1 MKNQV
6 PYLKGNDLVTK
17 KSLSPKCIAIFMF
30 LFGWLLLTNSAL
42 VFSQS
47 VDVETAH
54 QVAHTWLMQ
63 RAEKKDIY
71 LIQPAH
77 PVQNDQGVLAYV
89 FALKPAGYVVVSAD
103 MRLVPV
109 LAYSYHSEYQ
119 VESLNENPLE
129 ELIIADLSNRLV
141 NLTRTAV
148 DTSQPYIQQW
158 EQLLMGVNQTR
169 FFEQWPPVGT
179 TSSGGWVESNY
190 NQTSPYNIFCP
201 MDLVA
206 NQRSLAGCPSV
217 AMAMIVDYTNTLNGT
232 QLDETDAYY
241 HNYGGNR
248 YWIDAD
254 HVAFDFLSF
263 PEINQYFESITE
275 KYNNN
280 EQINAE
286 EKAALIFGCG
296 IAARQ
301 VYGSGGSGTFGVD
314 QAFEA
319 YQRFGYIDSRL
330 VDDTDTSFYTQMKHN
345 IMQAMPVHLALLQS
359 GASGGHNVVADGYN
373 TDDYYHINFGW
384 GGSYN
389 GWYHV
394 PDDLPYSLTI
404 LEGAVMDIGARQVG
418 LNDLKQRTTERI
430 NISPNPC
437 TSFTQL
443 TFELKDSGFVAIELY
458 SLNGMFMEQV
468 FQGNLLSG
476 NNKLDMNEIP
486 EQGCYLIVIRT
497 DHELITQKLV
507 VL

>member
-30 LFGWLLLTNSAL
+30 LFGWLLLTNSIL

-63 RAEKKDIY
+63 HAEKKDIH
-71 LIQPAH
+71 LIQPPH

-89 FALKPAGYVVVSAD
+89 FALKPVGYVVVSAD

-141 NLTRTAV
+141 NLTRTPV

-232 QLDETDAYY
+232 RLDETDAYY

-263 PEINQYFESITE
+263 PEINQYF
-275 KYNNN
+275 
-280 EQINAE
+280 
-286 EKAALIFGCG
+286 G
-296 IAARQ
+296 
-301 VYGSGGSGTFGVD
+301 
-314 QAFEA
+314 
-319 YQRFGYIDSRL
+319 
-330 VDDTDTSFYTQMKHN
+330 
-345 IMQAMPVHLALLQS
+345 
-359 GASGGHNVVADGYN
+359 
-373 TDDYYHINFGW
+373 
-384 GGSYN
+384 
-389 GWYHV
+389 
-394 PDDLPYSLTI
+394 
-404 LEGAVMDIGARQVG
+404 
-418 LNDLKQRTTERI
+418 
-430 NISPNPC
+430 
-437 TSFTQL
+437 
-443 TFELKDSGFVAIELY
+443 
-458 SLNGMFMEQV
+458 
-468 FQGNLLSG
+468 
-476 NNKLDMNEIP
+476 
-486 EQGCYLIVIRT
+486 
-497 DHELITQKLV
+497 
-507 VL
+507 